1 MSSLTLWECVQVFI
15 HSFSH
20 SSDVYWL
27 STLVEDLK
35 SAQAAEHKRHVLGP
49 CGAYILVLSSFTEH

>member
-15 HSFSH
+15 HTFSH

-27 STLVEDLK
+27 STLVEKDFK
-35 SAQAAEHKRHVLGP
+35 SAQAAAEHKRHVLGLW
-49 CGAYILVLSSFTEH
+49 CIYSGSFLIH